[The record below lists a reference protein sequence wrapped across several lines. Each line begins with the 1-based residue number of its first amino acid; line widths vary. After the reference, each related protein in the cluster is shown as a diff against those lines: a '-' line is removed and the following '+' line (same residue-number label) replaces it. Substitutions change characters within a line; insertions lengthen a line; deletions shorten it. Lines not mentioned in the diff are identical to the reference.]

1 MGQNRV
7 EEKKK
12 ERIEEKRTENI
23 GRKEIGERNREI
35 LLTLFL

>member
-35 LLTLFL
+35 LLTLVL